1 MEISPLMIPI
11 FALCIPLLGM
21 AARLVAAI
29 KAPAQFRGPLPET
42 AALAEEVAQL
52 RIELSEMREKVEFT
66 ERLLTSGAPAIPQ
79 SVISRQPAGV
89 LNV

>member
-21 AARLVAAI
+21 ATRLVAAI
-29 KAPAQFRGPLPET
+29 KAPAQVRGPLPET
-42 AALAEEVAQL
+42 AALADEVAQL

-66 ERLLTSGAPAIPQ
+66 ERLLTSGAPVVPHGA
-79 SVISRQPAGV
+79 ISRQPVGV